1 MVNDT
6 LPPRTDEQR
15 PPSTTSVQRNPG
27 VVFQPMDAG
36 AILVHMDTD
45 RIYELNATAT
55 RLWELLDT
63 SSSIQAIQQQM
74 LSEFDVDET
83 VLRLEIDTTLESLA
97 RSELIIISE
106 RDSRV
111 SP

>member
-1 MVNDT
+1 MMNDT
-6 LPPRTDEQR
+6 LSHRPDEEW
-15 PPSTTSVQRNPG
+15 PAATATVQRNPG

-36 AILVHMDTD
+36 AILVHMETD

-63 SSSIQAIQQQM
+63 TCSIPAIRQQM

-83 VLRLEIDTTLESLA
+83 VLQREIASTLQSLV
-97 RSELIIISE
+97 RSELVIISAQGD
-106 RDSRV
+106 RATG
-111 SP
+111 